1 MGNREKDEQLQ
12 QIHTDAIKDLSEKY
26 GMDSQEQEDLLER
39 YKRDAENFEL
49 VNSGKRNQQ
58 MTALKAKL
66 AARRT
71 KKLAGVERSCEDR
84 AQQRAD
90 EEKEKRI
97 KEMKLDEEME
107 REMKDHSDISVPIV
121 QVKDNY
127 EAESLAREHERQ
139 RKEMKED
146 HQTEMEKFTLDTQKK
161 EKEEEGKLDKKF
173 KEELDRETRELTA
186 KHEAETQAR
195 TDLSGDQAQLLISA
209 HNQELEELQLKL
221 KNQHNRQRAELREK
235 MNARRARKKKALSNR
250 QEMEEE
256 REKLELKKKLLLD
269 EALKPLLEKYY
280 NDRDAMVAKYES
292 ELVKLDNQELPEDEL
307 KKLKEKLRREHEKEL
322 SELDEDHQKSKA
334 KIEKD
339 INDQVDL
346 ELAQEKLHLK
356 ERHYKEF
363 ADSLRELAPSANQQ
377 ETAEEAEKRAKRME
391 QTKEKLEQERLESE
405 KRFAEERRVLE
416 EEEQERINYVMKEF
430 EKELEVEN
438 EADKKKQEKTL
449 NNLARRKEKLLK
461 DKREKIKEEIARA
474 AAAGASEEEQQKILD
489 QHERDVENL
498 TNKMDRE
505 KLRMQT
511 QLEERL
517 KNRRKEKLKAK
528 KEALKEEKK
537 EAQRSVEER
546 QKEELNKINKEQ
558 IKAIEESTELP
569 SSRQTTDLDIV
580 EPRVEQ
586 DTLATNS
593 QPALFTGDNVVIPAF
608 VPTAPAISES
618 DLHEML
624 KNSPLQK
631 TLEDIKRVLSGRKQ
645 APPKEDGKKTDE
657 KKDSTG
663 KERKAFT

>member
-146 HQTEMEKFTLDTQKK
+146 HQTEMEKFSLDTQKK

-256 REKLELKKKLLLD
+256 REKLEQKKELTKVQAKATKQAEKEAILEGIERNGADASQKVIQSVLEKRHKKELEDLLSEFELKMKLLLD

-461 DKREKIKEEIARA
+461 DKREKIK
-474 AAAGASEEEQQKILD
+474 
-489 QHERDVENL
+489 
-498 TNKMDRE
+498 
-505 KLRMQT
+505 
-511 QLEERL
+511 
-517 KNRRKEKLKAK
+517 
-528 KEALKEEKK
+528 
-537 EAQRSVEER
+537 
-546 QKEELNKINKEQ
+546 
-558 IKAIEESTELP
+558 AIEESTELL
-569 SSRQTTDLDIV
+569 SSRQPTDLDIV

-586 DTLATNS
+586 NTLATSS
-593 QPALFTGDNVVIPAF
+593 QPPLFTGDNVVIPAF

-631 TLEDIKRVLSGRKQ
+631 TLEDIKRVLSEGKL